1 MQNRSSTMKN
11 DNMFDF
17 EIIANNEKES
27 YSVLQMQRP
36 KEGEL
41 IQVGLFKPFYKFDG
55 CQILYLSD
63 LHLDNIIAAS
73 KCESMDDV
81 HAVLERVGKE
91 LDKSYEEYANRFAD
105 DNVVVII
112 DGDITHSPHL
122 FESFTGMRFRFL
134 RKAFIILGNHELWE
148 FPGSTVNEIVAEYIE
163 LSSVPILNNEIIIFE
178 DSVADKNQALQYV
191 CYHTRRLSYDA
202 VMNLSTDELS
212 KQMHSARMILLAG
225 IGFSGCNNS
234 FNANNGI
241 YRDTLSREQEIIE
254 SEKFATLY
262 DRFIAATRAVKDRV
276 LVVATHMPIDDW
288 KKNPTYED
296 GVVYISGH
304 THRNFFHDDGI
315 QRVYAD
321 NQNGYFGR
329 HPSFKCIYCDDIFDP
344 FISYEDGIY
353 EITKFDYILF
363 YRARRMSMQLSRE
376 YSTIYLL
383 KKNNNYCFLARLK
396 SGKLSI
402 LNGGRGNSLSVKDVD
417 YYYNLMDEMVDTVT
431 SPLNQYTSIQK
442 QISDAVKSF
451 GGLGRIHGCIVDIDF
466 YNHIY
471 VNPFDLTIKGY
482 YALDMVKK
490 WVYTSIPA
498 MLEKHSPNLYRNYQ
512 QLLET
517 QSENALIP
525 LVPKNRLESQPGEEY
540 FETDIYKASRE
551 ISRMQKIYNNILCY
565 WNDSL
570 IDQKGKYL
578 EYTKKRQSRSISPM
592 KDREETSA
600 GKKPVKRKKGASL
613 KEEYLGITRRMN
625 CGMNATVIDHINYK
639 NITIQFE
646 DGFIKHGVRM
656 DDFMNGKVPYD
667 A

>member
-1 MQNRSSTMKN
+1 MKN

-163 LSSVPILNNEIIIFE
+163 LSSVPILNNEILIFE

>member
-1 MQNRSSTMKN
+1 MKN

>member
-1 MQNRSSTMKN
+1 MKK
-11 DNMFDF
+11 DNLFGF
-17 EIIANNEKES
+17 EIIANNERDS
-27 YSVLQMQRP
+27 HNVLQMKRP

-41 IQVGLFKPFYKFDG
+41 IQVGTLEPIYKFEG

-63 LHLDNIIAAS
+63 LHLDNIIATS

-91 LDKSYEEYANRFAD
+91 LDRSYEEYANLFAD

-122 FESFTGMRFRFL
+122 FELFAGMQFCFL
-134 RKAFIILGNHELWE
+134 KKAFIILGNHELWE
-148 FPGSTVNEIVAEYIE
+148 FPGLTVNEIVTKYTE
-163 LSSVPILNNEIIIFE
+163 LSPVPVLNNEIIIFE

-191 CYHTRRLSYDA
+191 SYNTRRLSYDA
-202 VMNLSTDELS
+202 VMNLSTEELS
-212 KQMHSARMILLAG
+212 EQLHSARMILLAG

-241 YRDTLSREQEIIE
+241 YRDTLSRNQEIIE

-288 KKNPTYED
+288 KKDPTYED

-344 FISYEDGIY
+344 FITYEDGIY

-363 YRARRMSMQLSRE
+363 YRARRMCMQLSRE

-383 KKNNNYCFLARLK
+383 KKNNNYCFLARLN

-402 LNGGRGNSLSVKDVD
+402 LNGGRGKSLSVKDVD
-417 YYYNLMDEMVDTVT
+417 YYYDMMDEMVDTVT

-442 QISDAVKSF
+442 QISDTVKSF

-482 YALDMVKK
+482 YALDMIKK
-490 WVYTSIPA
+490 WVYNSIPA

-512 QLLET
+512 HLLEI

-525 LVPKNRLESQPGEEY
+525 FAENNKLESEAGEEY

-551 ISRMQKIYNNILCY
+551 ISKMQKLYKNILCY

-570 IDQKGKYL
+570 IEPKGKYL
-578 EYTKKRQSRSISPM
+578 EYTKKRQNRSCLAM
-592 KDREETSA
+592 KDREGT
-600 GKKPVKRKKGASL
+600 KPIKGKKGASL

-625 CGMNATVIDHINYK
+625 CGMSATVIAHINYK

-646 DGFIKHGVRM
+646 DGLIKNGVRM
-656 DDFMNGKVPYD
+656 DDFMNGKVPHD

>member
-1 MQNRSSTMKN
+1 MKN

-163 LSSVPILNNEIIIFE
+163 LSSVPILNNEILIFE

-639 NITIQFE
+639 ILQYNLKMGSLSMVFE
-646 DGFIKHGVRM
+646 WMIL
-656 DDFMNGKVPYD
+656 
-667 A
+667 

>member
-1 MQNRSSTMKN
+1 MKN

-55 CQILYLSD
+55 CQILYHSD

-163 LSSVPILNNEIIIFE
+163 LSSVPILNNEILIFE

>member
-1 MQNRSSTMKN
+1 MKN

-105 DNVVVII
+105 DNIVVII

-646 DGFIKHGVRM
+646 DGFIKHSVRM